1 VGSPCRKASVVE
13 GHASSA
19 AERAARAGSG
29 LSAASIHWGRRA
41 AASKPFAV
49 TERDRRLLEL
59 LHDVNYLSSSQM
71 GLLGWGGESTCT
83 RRRLRLL
90 HDRGLIDKFRPAAP
104 AGSYEWNYRL
114 TVDGWRMLSDR
125 VMSAERKLYK
135 PADIHSIAYVEHD
148 LQVNALVLDIAH
160 RARAGEGPLLEEMPF
175 AWYGP
180 RSGEI
185 DPREEQAPEGG
196 SETRAR
202 LLPRFFHGGSRE
214 GVIRPDATLIF
225 GGAEPRQA
233 VLLEYD
239 RTERPHKQ
247 IDRLRRYD
255 WFLNEGWTRGRFA
268 HHPVAPALLL
278 ITLHESALH
287 ALVKAADETLGASR
301 GWPDTEGRPRLYV
314 GRERVLFTTRER
326 ILSGDFRMLRAPSDP
341 LELRE
346 LREVDGRAPFFTR
359 EVEFDLIALS
369 TEVVGSADAL

>member
-19 AERAARAGSG
+19 AERAARAGWG
-29 LSAASIHWGRRA
+29 LSAASIHWGRRPA
-41 AASKPFAV
+41 APRPLAV
-49 TERDRRLLEL
+49 TERDRRLLAL

-71 GLLGWGGESTCT
+71 ALLGWGGESTCT

-90 HDRGLIDKFRPAAP
+90 HDHGLIDKFRPAAP
-104 AGSYEWNYRL
+104 AGSFEWNYRL
-114 TVDGWRMLSDR
+114 TAKGWLMLLDR
-125 VMSAERKLYK
+125 GMSADRKLYE

-148 LQVNALVLDIAH
+148 LQVNALVLDLAH
-160 RARAGEGPLLEEMPF
+160 RARTGEGPLHEEMPF
-175 AWYGP
+175 TWHGP
-180 RSGEI
+180 RRGEI
-185 DPREEQAPEGG
+185 DPRDEQRPEGE

-214 GVIRPDATLIF
+214 GVIKPDATLIF
-225 GGAEPRQA
+225 GGQEPHQA

-255 WFLNEGWTRGRFA
+255 WFLTEGWTRGRFA
-268 HHPVAPALLL
+268 HHPIAPVLVFV
-278 ITLHESALH
+278 TLHESTLQAL
-287 ALVKAADETLGASR
+287 LRAADETLGASR
-301 GWPDTEGRPRLYV
+301 AWPDTEGRSPLYV

-326 ILSGDFRMLRAPSDP
+326 IISGDFRMLRAPSDP

-346 LREVDGRAPFFTR
+346 LRQVDGRAPFFTR
-359 EVEFDLIALS
+359 EVDLDLIALS
-369 TEVVGSADAL
+369 AEVVGSADAL

>member
-1 VGSPCRKASVVE
+1 MARACRKAGVGEAV
-13 GHASSA
+13 ASSA

-29 LSAASIHWGRRA
+29 LSAASIHWGRRG
-41 AASKPFAV
+41 AASKPVAV

-71 GLLGWGGESTCT
+71 ALLGWGADSTCT

-114 TVDGWRMLSDR
+114 TEEGWRMLSDR
-125 VMSAERKLYK
+125 GMSADRKLYK

-148 LQVNALVLDIAH
+148 LQVNALVLQIAH
-160 RARAGEGPLLEEMPF
+160 RARTGEGPLLDAMPF
-175 AWYGP
+175 GWHGP

-185 DPREEQAPEGG
+185 APREEQAPEGD
-196 SETRAR
+196 SELRSR
-202 LLPRFFHGGSRE
+202 LPRFFHGGSRE
-214 GVIRPDATLIF
+214 GVIKPDATLIL
-225 GGAEPRQA
+225 GGQEPRRA
-233 VLLEYD
+233 VLIEYD
-239 RTERPHKQ
+239 RTARPHKQ
-247 IDRLRRYD
+247 LQRLRRYD
-255 WFLNEGWTRGRFA
+255 WFLTEGWTRGRFA
-268 HHPVAPALLL
+268 HHPIAPILVFV
-278 ITLHESALH
+278 TLYESALQ
-287 ALVKAADETLGASR
+287 ALVRAADEILGASR
-301 GWPDTEGRPRLYV
+301 AWPDTEGRPRLYV

>member
-1 VGSPCRKASVVE
+1 MHAGELQWGRAV
-13 GHASSA
+13 ASSA
-19 AERAARAGSG
+19 AERAARAGWG

-41 AASKPFAV
+41 AAAKPVAV

-71 GLLGWGGESTCT
+71 ALLGWGGDSTCT

-114 TVDGWRMLSDR
+114 TEEGWRMLSDR
-125 VMSAERKLYK
+125 GMSAERKLYK

-175 AWYGP
+175 AWHGP

-185 DPREEQAPEGG
+185 DPREEQAPEGE
-196 SETRAR
+196 SQLRSR
-202 LLPRFFHGGSRE
+202 LPRFFHGGSRE
-214 GVIRPDATLIF
+214 GVIKPDATLIL

-239 RTERPHKQ
+239 RTARPHKQ
-247 IDRLRRYD
+247 LERLRRYD
-255 WFLNEGWTRGRFA
+255 WFLTEGWTRGRFA
-268 HHPVAPALLL
+268 HHPIAPALVLV
-278 ITLHESALH
+278 TLHESALH
-287 ALVKAADETLGASR
+287 ALVKAADETLTASR
-301 GWPDTEGRPRLYV
+301 GQPEADRRQRRYV
-314 GRERVLFTTRER
+314 GRERILFTTRER

-341 LELRE
+341 RSSESSERSMGVSLSSPRD
-346 LREVDGRAPFFTR
+346 RVRPHRAVDRGGRQRRRP
-359 EVEFDLIALS
+359 
-369 TEVVGSADAL
+369 

>member
-1 VGSPCRKASVVE
+1 MASASRKASVETGV
-13 GHASSA
+13 ASSA

-29 LSAASIHWGRRA
+29 LSAASIHWGKRGA
-41 AASKPFAV
+41 AAKPVAV
-49 TERDRRLLEL
+49 TERDCRLLEL

-71 GLLGWGGESTCT
+71 ALLGWGADSTCT

-114 TVDGWRMLSDR
+114 TEEGWRMLSDR
-125 VMSAERKLYK
+125 GMSADRKLYK

-148 LQVNALVLDIAH
+148 LQVNALVLHLAH
-160 RARAGEGPLLEEMPF
+160 RARAGESPLLEEMPF
-175 AWYGP
+175 AWHGP
-180 RSGEI
+180 RRGEI
-185 DPREEQAPEGG
+185 DPREEQALEEG

-214 GVIRPDATLIF
+214 GVIKPDATLIL
-225 GGAEPRQA
+225 GGAGSRRA

-239 RTERPHKQ
+239 RTARPHKQ
-247 IDRLRRYD
+247 IARLRRYD
-255 WFLNEGWTRGRFA
+255 WFLTERWTRGRFA
-268 HHPVAPALLL
+268 HHPIAPVLVFVTQYES
-278 ITLHESALH
+278 TLQ
-287 ALVKAADETLGASR
+287 ALVRAADETLGASR
-301 GWPDTEGRPRLYV
+301 AWPDTEGRPRLYV

-326 ILSGDFRMLRAPSDP
+326 IRSGDFRMLRAPSDP

-346 LREVDGRAPFFTR
+346 LRQFDGRAPFFTR

-369 TEVVGSADAL
+369 TEAVGRADAI